1 MDVLTWGMTCPPT
14 LHCLTAA
21 PCPCADA
28 CAALLS
34 ASLGKASVSKAG
46 HKNHPAFRWSSFSP
60 ARALGGQ
67 GKGKQQVHNR
77 APGMPNAGLEP
88 LCKQT
93 EMQTQST
100 SPAALPALGAG
111 LDKAGMAQPGS
122 LAVRGISCWQRAATV
137 AAAGE
142 GREATRQQR
151 SGGFVLRLQDCLKSP
166 TSANI
171 STAELLDNSAGGAP
185 GNTQPEQNNFEG
197 NYMSWDLVL
206 SLSLVEEIIWP
217 I

>member
-1 MDVLTWGMTCPPT
+1 MEQLFTGTSARETGKRQTTSAQPGPRNAKRRVR
-14 LHCLTAA
+14 
-21 PCPCADA
+21 
-28 CAALLS
+28 
-34 ASLGKASVSKAG
+34 ASLQADRDANPQHISCRPPGSG
-46 HKNHPAFRWSSFSP
+46 CRT
-60 ARALGGQ
+60 GQ
-67 GKGKQQVHNR
+67 GR
-77 APGMPNAGLEP
+77 
-88 LCKQT
+88 
-93 EMQTQST
+93 
-100 SPAALPALGAG
+100 
-111 LDKAGMAQPGS
+111 DAQPGS

-137 AAAGE
+137 ASTGE

>member
-1 MDVLTWGMTCPPT
+1 MGSTGLLGSIEWKSSISSSVVSF
-14 LHCLTAA
+14 LTAA

-111 LDKAGMAQPGS
+111 LDKAGMHSPAVWQSVGS
-122 LAVRGISCWQRAATV
+122 
-137 AAAGE
+137 AAGSGQPLWHRLE
-142 GREATRQQR
+142 RDERPQGSRE
-151 SGGFVLRLQDCLKSP
+151 V
-166 TSANI
+166 
-171 STAELLDNSAGGAP
+171 E
-185 GNTQPEQNNFEG
+185 
-197 NYMSWDLVL
+197 DLC
-206 SLSLVEEIIWP
+206 
-217 I
+217 